1 MKGSLL
7 NGNLLNEGEKTS
19 TGIYKVIFK
28 RSMLYQRPIFTEYLK
43 KKERDKKKCFNNI
56 YTYAFWLKI
65 TGTNCTS
72 FLQHLLSLYIYTHYP
87 VNTKAIF
94 LTQLLIVMYYTALRG
109 LARTS
114 RHSYSLQTKITNPIE
129 GEEGNSAFCIDV
141 IKNIA

>member
-7 NGNLLNEGEKTS
+7 NGNLLNEGEKSS

-72 FLQHLLSLYIYTHYP
+72 FLQHLLSLYIYTLPCQYQSDC
-87 VNTKAIF
+87 
-94 LTQLLIVMYYTALRG
+94 LDTA
-109 LARTS
+109 S
-114 RHSYSLQTKITNPIE
+114 N
-129 GEEGNSAFCIDV
+129 CDV
-141 IKNIA
+141 LYRAPWAS

>member
-28 RSMLYQRPIFTEYLK
+28 RSMLYQRPIFTEYFK
-43 KKERDKKKCFNNI
+43 KKREIKKKCFNNI

-72 FLQHLLSLYIYTHYP
+72 FLQHLLSLYIYTLSCQYQSD
-87 VNTKAIF
+87 F
-94 LTQLLIVMYYTALRG
+94 LDTA
-109 LARTS
+109 S
-114 RHSYSLQTKITNPIE
+114 N
-129 GEEGNSAFCIDV
+129 CDV
-141 IKNIA
+141 LNRAPWAS